1 MFMDYCSARARVLGG
16 SCSQESLTDKISDRS
31 DRSDCGCQ
39 MNENQGHG
47 WGLKNYPL
55 AMVYS
60 PLQEFENLFDTE
72 LALEKGTLFSEL
84 DLPFM
89 GESVYKSGR
98 GGCGCG

>member
-1 MFMDYCSARARVLGG
+1 MFMDFDSARAHCSSG
-16 SCSQESLTDKISDRS
+16 SSSQNGCLSERLSEQ
-31 DRSDCGCQ
+31 SDCGCQ
-39 MNENQGHG
+39 MNKNQGCG

-89 GESVYKSGR
+89 GESVYKSGK